1 MLKKRRIA
9 KFARE
14 SVRCS
19 VDMKRI
25 IFATLFLFAM
35 NIELY
40 AASDKVCRTGFSYE
54 ISQSV
59 NWGYG
64 MPVVT
69 EITPYS
75 AAERAG
81 MQLYD
86 IIEQIDGI
94 SVLDISPEEIDI
106 LLNPANKQ
114 NVTLTIRST
123 FDSQRLVVL
132 PKECKSVNAISE
144 SQLAQAFNMYSLE
157 TTYER
162 DFVCPFT
169 ITVTNDSIDF
179 SLFRTYAFAD
189 VDPANEELEHNINRI
204 IRAEMQ
210 KKGFSA
216 DADNPDLL
224 IQTFYYFDK
233 NPDYVGPNPIKL
245 KQSVY
250 RYDFTHS
257 KMRQLPFLEI
267 TASESEAAYLLQ
279 FGIRIIDQKLQKGRV
294 LWECEANELLE
305 EAFHLEKYAQ
315 IHVPLMCM
323 QFPYVK
329 NQKNI
334 RFHVKTCVYNYTG
347 INYDMEQLNRVI
359 SVDTNSPAYA
369 AGIRAKDEI
378 EDIEGQSLEYS
389 VDEFTAA
396 YRQFI
401 MNTMNFRDA
410 STRFT
415 DCNGFK
421 RCMYWDT
428 FQYPEVNKAIHNPNN
443 LTAFAYLYYFAP
455 YINPTSNNAISFD
468 IKRKKERKRIIIRP
482 TIRTGIS
489 VTIHNF

>member
-334 RFHVKTCVYNYTG
+334 RKQEKN
-347 INYDMEQLNRVI
+347 
-359 SVDTNSPAYA
+359 
-369 AGIRAKDEI
+369 
-378 EDIEGQSLEYS
+378 
-389 VDEFTAA
+389 
-396 YRQFI
+396 
-401 MNTMNFRDA
+401 
-410 STRFT
+410 
-415 DCNGFK
+415 
-421 RCMYWDT
+421 
-428 FQYPEVNKAIHNPNN
+428 
-443 LTAFAYLYYFAP
+443 
-455 YINPTSNNAISFD
+455 
-468 IKRKKERKRIIIRP
+468 
-482 TIRTGIS
+482 
-489 VTIHNF
+489 